1 MLSNVSGVGGSL
13 MRAQLKFVKKY
24 PIPIAPLAEQQR
36 MVDRIESLFSKL
48 DRIKEKAQVV
58 VDGFENRKSAI
69 LHKFFTGEL
78 TEKWQE
84 ENGIGLDSWEE
95 LSIDSLYKSLKYWT
109 AKKSET
115 SGNSYG

>member
-13 MRAQLKFVKKY
+13 MRAQPKFVKKY

-84 ENGIGLDSWEE
+84 ENGIGLDS
-95 LSIDSLYKSLKYWT
+95 
-109 AKKSET
+109 
-115 SGNSYG
+115 